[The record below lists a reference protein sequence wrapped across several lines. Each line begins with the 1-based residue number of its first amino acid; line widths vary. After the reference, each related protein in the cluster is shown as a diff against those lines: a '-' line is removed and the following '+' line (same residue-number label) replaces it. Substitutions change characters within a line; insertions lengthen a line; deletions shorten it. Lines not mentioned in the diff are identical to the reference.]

1 MNSAPEPLL
10 DEPALRFAAVD
21 VGSNAVRL
29 LLSRVFFE
37 AEHAVFKKESLIRMP
52 LRLGDDVFT
61 SGEITSEKAAR
72 LAKTL
77 SGFSELIA
85 AYGARDRL
93 AYATSALREAAN
105 GEEVARTVG
114 LESGLPLEI
123 LDGQREADIICLAGA
138 DSWLNLDERYVLM
151 DVGGGSPR
159 SASSPTDHHVTSRS
173 FDIGTLRVLKG
184 RKAEDLWGELKSWVR
199 STTRSHR
206 PLVAIG
212 SGGNINKLF
221 RLARKKE
228 GTRLTFGEL
237 RRLHGYLEQFTYA
250 ERILRLG
257 LSPDRADV
265 IVPASQIYL
274 RIMKWSRC
282 EEMLVPLAGLADGMI
297 QLLYQRR
304 PRGRLRPASFRSPR
318 PRPLCTRVMSTSS
331 DPVSHAVPDAVSPS
345 DEPVPQSAYE
355 GHLDGLLARFDRY
368 ARRAFHDCADVSLH
382 EMRVAYKMIRA
393 ALAPLPVAGPGR
405 SRACGRTSGSTTV
418 PRRGAAAG
426 VPRSP
431 APARLAHGAGGSVDP
446 GVDSCPDGP

>member
-1 MNSAPEPLL
+1 VNTGPEYLT

-37 AEHAVFKKESLIRMP
+37 AEHAVVKKESLIRMP

-61 SGEITSEKAAR
+61 AGEITSDKAAR

-77 SGFSELIA
+77 SGFSDLIA

-138 DSWLNLDERYVLM
+138 DGWLNLDERYVLM
-151 DVGGGSPR
+151 DVGGGSTEISIVANGR
-159 SASSPTDHHVTSRS
+159 RVASRS

-184 RKAEDLWGELKSWVR
+184 RKAEEGWQMLKSWVR
-199 STTRSHR
+199 ETTRGHR

-228 GTRLTFGEL
+228 GARLTFGEL

-265 IVPASQIYL
+265 IVPACQIYL
-274 RIMKWSRC
+274 HIMKWSRC

-297 QLLYQRR
+297 QLLYQKYIEAASD
-304 PRGRLRPASFRSPR
+304 LRAQKIPAS
-318 PRPLCTRVMSTSS
+318 
-331 DPVSHAVPDAVSPS
+331 VP
-345 DEPVPQSAYE
+345 SAQ
-355 GHLDGLLARFDRY
+355 
-368 ARRAFHDCADVSLH
+368 
-382 EMRVAYKMIRA
+382 
-393 ALAPLPVAGPGR
+393 GR
-405 SRACGRTSGSTTV
+405 
-418 PRRGAAAG
+418 
-426 VPRSP
+426 
-431 APARLAHGAGGSVDP
+431 
-446 GVDSCPDGP
+446 